1 MHSFRPFL
9 TGKTFTIA
17 VIFSSS
23 GVRQSILGGII
34 LYSSKVHPSMEVLLR
49 NNIFTD
55 VRGAASN
62 SAYYG
67 YPELWI

>member
-1 MHSFRPFL
+1 MRDHR
-9 TGKTFTIA
+9 A
-17 VIFSSS
+17 
-23 GVRQSILGGII
+23 
-34 LYSSKVHPSMEVLLR
+34 LLR
-49 NNIFTD
+49 ELKTAAPWLLFFTE

>member
-1 MHSFRPFL
+1 MVRVRILMSPEETTAFSLYTPVFFSF
-9 TGKTFTIA
+9 
-17 VIFSSS
+17 
-23 GVRQSILGGII
+23 
-34 LYSSKVHPSMEVLLR
+34 
-49 NNIFTD
+49 FTD